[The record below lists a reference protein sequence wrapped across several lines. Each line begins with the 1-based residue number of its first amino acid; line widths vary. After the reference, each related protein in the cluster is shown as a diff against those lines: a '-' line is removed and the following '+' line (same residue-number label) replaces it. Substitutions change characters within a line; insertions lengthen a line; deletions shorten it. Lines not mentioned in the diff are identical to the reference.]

1 MLYRSVL
8 FLLTLLISST
18 LFSQPA
24 AGTDTTKG
32 NFERVEVEATFP
44 GGIDEWRHFL
54 ERNLNPSVP
63 VDNGAP
69 CGKYTVYVQFIVDKD
84 GRVSDIKPLTHEGFG
99 MEQEVVR
106 IMKESGSWDPAMMKG
121 KPVKAYRKQ
130 PVTFMVEQEGFTII
144 SKTPYVLYTKTDNEL
159 TIDVDDVKAE
169 NMEVTISEGSI
180 ARQGNG
186 NFVARV
192 TKTGRVTITVHNK
205 KGKRHAI
212 GAASFE
218 VMKQPGVKESSN

>member
-1 MLYRSVL
+1 MHLNSAA
-8 FLLTLLISST
+8 FILLLLVCT
-18 LFSQPA
+18 KVFSQAPNEA
-24 AGTDTTKG
+24 DTAKG
-32 NFERVEVEATFP
+32 IFEQVEAEATFP

-54 ERNLNPSVP
+54 ERNLNPGVP

-69 CGKYTVYVQFIVDKD
+69 CGKYTVYVQFIVDKE
-84 GRVSDIKPLTHEGFG
+84 GRVSEIKPLTHLGFG

-130 PVTFMVEQEGFTII
+130 PVTFMVEQEGFNII

-159 TIDVDDVKAE
+159 TIVVEDLKAE
-169 NMEVTISEGSI
+169 NMEVTISEGTI
-180 ARQGNG
+180 NRQVNG

-205 KGKRHAI
+205 KGRRKEI

-218 VMKQPGVKESSN
+218 VLKQPSAKDGSN

>member
-8 FLLTLLISST
+8 FLLTVLITSKS
-18 LFSQPA
+18 FSQPA

-32 NFERVEVEATFP
+32 TFERVEVEATFP

-84 GRVSDIKPLTHEGFG
+84 GRVSDIKPLTREGFG

-192 TKTGRVTITVHNK
+192 SKTGRVTITVYNK
-205 KGKRHAI
+205 KGKRQAI

-218 VMKQPGVKESSN
+218 VVKQTGAKEGSN

>member
-1 MLYRSVL
+1 MRLNFTL
-8 FLLTLLISST
+8 FGLFILISSKS
-18 LFSQPA
+18 FSQPEP
-24 AGTDTTKG
+24 GIDTTKAV
-32 NFERVEVEATFP
+32 FERVDEEATFP

-63 VDNGAP
+63 LDNGAP
-69 CGKYTVYVQFIVDKD
+69 CGKYTVYVQFIVDKE
-84 GRVSDIKPLTHEGFG
+84 GRVSNIKPLTHEGFG

-106 IMKESGSWDPAMMKG
+106 IMKESGLWDPAMMKG

-130 PVTFMVEQEGFTII
+130 PVTFMVEQEGFII
-144 SKTPYVLYTKTDNEL
+144 TSKTPYVLYTKTDNEL

-192 TKTGRVTITVHNK
+192 SKTGRVTITVHNK
-205 KGKRHAI
+205 KGKRKEI

-218 VMKQPGVKESSN
+218 VMKQPVAKDGSN